1 MRAAQRM
8 RAAERMRA
16 AGRMKSAGRMGEA
29 AQRREQG
36 SVAVFSVVFAVAV
49 VFLIALI
56 VDGGIAMNAKE
67 RAADIAEQAA
77 RAAAGNID
85 IAQLRTAGVAAIGPG
100 ACGLA
105 ANLVSAYSQQDSS
118 GVDRVTGATMTS
130 CVATA
135 GTETATVAV
144 TITTQPLV
152 GGILGRFTETAQETA
167 TAECGIARGAV
178 C

>member
-8 RAAERMRA
+8 KAAERMKA
-16 AGRMKSAGRMGEA
+16 AGRMREA

-100 ACGLA
+100 ACGFA

>member
-1 MRAAQRM
+1 MTALRPPRPGPG
-8 RAAERMRA
+8 AERER
-16 AGRMKSAGRMGEA
+16 
-29 AQRREQG
+29 G
-36 SVAVFSVVFAVAV
+36 SVAVFTVVFAVAV
-49 VFLIALI
+49 VFLAALI

-77 RAAAGNID
+77 RAAAGDID
-85 IAQLRTAGVAAIGPG
+85 IAGLRAGRVAAIGPG

-105 ANLVSAYSQQDSS
+105 AGLVSTYGQQDSS
-118 GVDRVTGATMTS
+118 GVDRVTAAAMTS
-130 CVATA
+130 CVAA
-135 GTETATVAV
+135 VGTQKATVAV

-152 GGILGRFTETAQETA
+152 GGILGRFTETARETA

>member
-1 MRAAQRM
+1 MRKATGRLRKATELLTETTERLR
-8 RAAERMRA
+8 RAAE
-16 AGRMKSAGRMGEA
+16 GRER
-29 AQRREQG
+29 G

-49 VFLIALI
+49 VFLTALI

-100 ACGLA
+100 ACGFA
-105 ANLVSAYSQQDSS
+105 AHLVSAYSQQDSS

-130 CVATA
+130 CVAAA

-152 GGILGRFTETAQETA
+152 GGILGRFTETARETA
-167 TAECGIARGAV
+167 TAECGIALGAV

>member
-1 MRAAQRM
+1 MRALRLL
-8 RAAERMRA
+8 RAAPAEQRER
-16 AGRMKSAGRMGEA
+16 
-29 AQRREQG
+29 G
-36 SVAVFSVVFAVAV
+36 SVAVFTVVFAVAV
-49 VFLIALI
+49 IFLTALI
-56 VDGGIAMNAKE
+56 VDGGIAMNARE

-77 RAAAGNID
+77 RAAAGNINV
-85 IAQLRTAGVAAIGPG
+85 AGLRAGGVAAIGPG

-152 GGILGRFTETAQETA
+152 AGILGSFTETARETA